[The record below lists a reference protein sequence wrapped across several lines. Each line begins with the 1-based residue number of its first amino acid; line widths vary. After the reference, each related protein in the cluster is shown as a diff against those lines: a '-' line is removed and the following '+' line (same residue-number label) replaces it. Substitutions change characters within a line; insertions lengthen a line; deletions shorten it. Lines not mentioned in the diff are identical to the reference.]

1 MLVASGADGRAEER
15 LAITPGSLDVQV
27 AREARQLRVRRAD
40 GRPLAGAYVKVYAKD
55 VSGRETKFHKDGYTD
70 LRGAFDY
77 AGVSTDTSFRPAE
90 YAILVLREGGGSAT
104 LTVKAG
110 GEAEPPGAVM
120 L

>member
-1 MLVASGADGRAEER
+1 MPMVELPA
-15 LAITPGSLDVQV
+15 
-27 AREARQLRVRRAD
+27 
-40 GRPLAGAYVKVYAKD
+40 
-55 VSGRETKFHKDGYTD
+55 D

>member
-1 MLVASGADGRAEER
+1 MSLPISSVCSAAD
-15 LAITPGSLDVQV
+15 
-27 AREARQLRVRRAD
+27 
-40 GRPLAGAYVKVYAKD
+40 
-55 VSGRETKFHKDGYTD
+55 
-70 LRGAFDY
+70 
-77 AGVSTDTSFRPAE
+77 STDTSFRPAE